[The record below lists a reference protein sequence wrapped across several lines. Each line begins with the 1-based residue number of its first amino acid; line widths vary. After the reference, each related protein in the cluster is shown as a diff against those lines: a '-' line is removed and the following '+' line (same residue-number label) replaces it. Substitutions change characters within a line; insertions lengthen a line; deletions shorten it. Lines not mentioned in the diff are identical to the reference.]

1 VDLILENKQGQCV
14 GIEVKASSKISSD
27 DTNSLKYLRS
37 ILKESFI
44 KGVILYMGET
54 VIPFDKD
61 ILAVPMPAV
70 WG

>member
-1 VDLILENKQGQCV
+1 MDSILENKQGQCV
-14 GIEVKASSKISSD
+14 GIEVKASSKIASD
-27 DTNSLKYLRS
+27 DTNSLKYPRS
-37 ILKESFI
+37 ILKESFV